1 MITCKHTLIRVSSK
15 EQKGILI
22 AVIEGKYKGR
32 KSIEVPKLW
41 DKYYNMYKENTIK
54 AVDVMKILKLK
65 KTTFYK
71 LINQYEESN

>member
-1 MITCKHTLIRVSSK
+1 MVDNNSSMWLIFTRMS
-15 EQKGILI
+15 
-22 AVIEGKYKGR
+22 AVPGR

-41 DKYYNMYKENTIK
+41 DKYYKMYKENTIK
-54 AVDVMKILKLK
+54 AVDVMKILELK